1 MREFLKGL
9 DLDKELIDTI
19 MAEHGKEITGLKEQV
34 NDYKEKVSNYETKI
48 NELSSKAD
56 DNSKTLEELNAL
68 KKQVADRNLNDK
80 ILEAL
85 GDKKFVNDYTKNA
98 VISEIKKSLD
108 DESNKGKSINDL
120 LNNFTEGKDGIFAE
134 EKSEPK
140 ATGTQSN
147 NSSIPKENGVS
158 AILKAKHPELF
169 D

>member
-34 NDYKEKVSNYETKI
+34 NDYKV
-48 NELSSKAD
+48 SSKAD
-56 DNSKTLEELNAL
+56 DNSKTIEELNAL

-98 VISEIKKSLD
+98 VINEIKKSLD

-140 ATGTQSN
+140 ATGTPSN

-169 D
+169 N